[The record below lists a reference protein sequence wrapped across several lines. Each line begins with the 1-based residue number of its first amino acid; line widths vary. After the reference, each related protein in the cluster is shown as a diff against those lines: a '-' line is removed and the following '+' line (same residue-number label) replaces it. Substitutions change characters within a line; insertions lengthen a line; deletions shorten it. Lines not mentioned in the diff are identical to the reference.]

1 MAEGTIVVWDRY
13 GGSWQAQAEAGGDT
27 IAFTRLRPEPGKRMT
42 LERLELA
49 FWFEPDDVHG
59 LLALFNRPLRNA
71 EGSL

>member
-13 GGSWQAQAEAGGDT
+13 GESWQAQAETGDNT
-27 IAFTRLRPEPGKRMT
+27 ITFARLQPEPGKRMT

-49 FWFEPDDVHG
+49 FWFEPDDVHV
-59 LLALFNRPLRNA
+59 LLSLINRPLRNA